1 LKRGSDGGASNVSGR
16 HLEVW
21 SGGAERPDATGL
33 GGGAT
38 GVGRS
43 GVEERADKRGP
54 CVSEGREKAPRTKG
68 VNQRRKRLLQNM
80 PKARA
85 GRAAER
91 SSGLGDLGRPA
102 GQGRR
107 SGRAGWAGKEKKKEI
122 H

>member
-1 LKRGSDGGASNVSGR
+1 MVGRVTARGSISRCVAAAWRGR
-16 HLEVW
+16 TRWDSAVVQPG
-21 SGGAERPDATGL
+21 SA
-33 GGGAT
+33 
-38 GVGRS
+38 GVGWKKELTS
-43 GVEERADKRGP
+43 GDHASARE
-54 CVSEGREKAPRTKG
+54 REKAPRTEG
-68 VNQRRKRLLQNM
+68 MNQRRKRLLQNT

-91 SSGLGDLGRPA
+91 PSGLGGLSRPA